1 MAINSSKRTPS
12 GKGRAGGP
20 RPTPKRKGQSN
31 EVAVEELIDAVKA
44 DAKTL
49 TKVTQSRLSKVSRR
63 TWWLIIMML
72 AAVMLAW
79 AALVVVQHW
88 EETRGPVLHDALAAP
103 YEIEARAYP
112 ALDTPAEAMLPA
124 KVGDY
129 TLLTAAPEAAPSEA
143 EAAEAASSE
152 ATSLE
157 DAALPEAETAQGE
170 AAPADT
176 QAAEVPPTIQ
186 FGLLETC
193 LLEAG
198 LADASCVIS
207 YRPVLYATGAYARAD
222 GTHQVN
228 VVVAQFYDEA
238 QAVQAMSELFDFSR
252 ASGRTGNYALSRV
265 RPVDYFYSSLAGR
278 YAFAWSSGP
287 YIYAAVGANVSD
299 VNQLVEKLP
308 Y

>member
-1 MAINSSKRTPS
+1 MMAVNSSKRTPS

-20 RPTPKRKGQSN
+20 RPTPKRRGQSN

-49 TKVTQSRLSKVSRR
+49 TKMTQSRLSNVSRR
-63 TWWLIIMML
+63 TWWLVIMML
-72 AAVMLAW
+72 AAVVLAW
-79 AALVVVQHW
+79 AALIVVQHW
-88 EETRGPVLHDALAAP
+88 EETRGLVLHDALAAP
-103 YEIEARAYP
+103 YDIEARAYP
-112 ALDTPAEAMLPA
+112 ALDTPAEAMLSV

-129 TLLTAAPEAAPSEA
+129 TLLTAAPEAEA
-143 EAAEAASSE
+143 SSDAQAAEA
-152 ATSLE
+152 
-157 DAALPEAETAQGE
+157 P
-170 AAPADT
+170 PA
-176 QAAEVPPTIQ
+176 IQ

-198 LADASCVIS
+198 LADASCSIS
-207 YRPVLYATGAYARAD
+207 YRPVRYATGAYARAD
-222 GTHQVN
+222 GAHRVN

-252 ASGRTGNYALSRV
+252 ATGRTGNYALARV
-265 RPVDYFYSSLAGR
+265 RPVDYFYSNLAGR

-299 VNQLVEKLP
+299 VNQLVEKFP